1 MLSRLSFDMD
11 ESPVS
16 RHFTLMPD
24 AVQCWRNVS
33 PGDLS
38 LKLPEVC
45 ATPVE
50 PVLEAAAN
58 AARAWS
64 RTPIQD
70 RFAHLREAQQ
80 RLAANKEELARGVA
94 METGKPLTE
103 ARGEVSAVISKFDLT
118 IQDAGTELPLRTV
131 ADGPHPAWVRRVSRG
146 PAAVVGP
153 FNFPL
158 HLANGAI
165 VAHLAAGNPVI
176 FKPSPL
182 AAVVAQAYADL
193 MTPCF
198 PHGVFQLVQGGGAEG
213 RAVCVDSR
221 VRAVCFTGS
230 VPVGKGLARELAE
243 DFSKDLALELGG
255 RNAAIVCADADLDLA
270 ARSVADAISLTC
282 GQRCNAT
289 SRILV
294 AEPIRNRFAEK
305 LLGEMKRYAPGDPL
319 REETTLGPLI
329 NEAAMHR
336 FEEIAAEPS
345 DWLLPARSVG
355 EAQGKK
361 GYYVKPGIR
370 IGVTR
375 PEVESFVPIADLEVF
390 RDFDEAIERNNAS
403 PFGLA
408 ASVFTRDETVFWR
421 FADEI
426 RAGNIYANLPTT
438 FSPSTLPFGGLGM
451 SGNGR
456 PGGRGFVRFCS
467 VEQAIQL
474 GKDTFRC

>member
-1 MLSRLSFDMD
+1 
-11 ESPVS
+11 
-16 RHFTLMPD
+16 MPD

-38 LKLPEVC
+38 LELPEVC

-50 PVLEAAAN
+50 PVVESAEN
-58 AARAWS
+58 VARAWS
-64 RTPIQD
+64 RMPMAD
-70 RFAHLREAQQ
+70 RFTHLRDAQQ
-80 RLAANKEELARGVA
+80 RLLAHKEELARGIAV
-94 METGKPLTE
+94 ETGKPLSE
-103 ARGEVSAVISKFDLT
+103 ARGEVGAVIAKFDLT
-118 IQDAGTELPLRTV
+118 IQDAGAELPQRTI
-131 ADGPHPAWVRRVSRG
+131 ADGPHPGWVRRVSRG
-146 PAAVVGP
+146 SAAVVGP

-182 AAVVAQAYADL
+182 AAVVAQSYADL
-193 MTPCF
+193 LRPCF
-198 PHGVFQLVQGGGAEG
+198 PHGVFQIVQGGAAEG
-213 RAVCVDSR
+213 RAVCLDPR

-230 VPVGKGLARELAE
+230 VPVGRALARDLAE

-255 RNAAIVCADADLDLA
+255 RNATIVCADADLDLA
-270 ARSVADAISLTC
+270 ARAVADAVSLTC

-289 SRILV
+289 SRVLV
-294 AEPIRNRFAEK
+294 AEPIHNRFAEK
-305 LLGEMKRYAPGDPL
+305 LIGEMARYTPGDPL

-329 NEAAMHR
+329 NEAALHR
-336 FEEIAAEPS
+336 FEEIAAQPS
-345 DWLLPARSVG
+345 DWLIRAQTVG
-355 EAQGKK
+355 EAHGKR

-370 IGVTR
+370 MGPSR
-375 PEVESFVPIADLEVF
+375 PDVESFVPIADLETF
-390 RDFDEAIERNNAS
+390 RDFDEAIVRNNAS

-408 ASVFTRDETVFWR
+408 ASVFTRDEAVFWR

-474 GKDTFRC
+474 GKDTFSC

>member
-1 MLSRLSFDMD
+1 MSALH
-11 ESPVS
+11 VS
-16 RHFTLMPD
+16 HMAD
-24 AVQCWRNVS
+24 AVQCWRNLS

-38 LKLPEVC
+38 IKLPEVC

-64 RTPIQD
+64 RTPMQD
-70 RFAHLREAQQ
+70 RFTHLREAQQ
-80 RLAANKEELARGVA
+80 RLVANKEELARGIA
-94 METGKPLTE
+94 LETGKPLTE
-103 ARGEVSAVISKFDLT
+103 ARGEVGAVIAKFDLT
-118 IQDAGTELPLRTV
+118 IQDAGTELPRR
-131 ADGPHPAWVRRVSRG
+131 AIGDGPHPAWVRRIARG
-146 PAAVVGP
+146 PAAIIGP

-198 PHGVFQLVQGGGAEG
+198 PHGVFQLVQGGGSEG
-213 RAVCVDSR
+213 RAVCVDPR

-230 VPVGKGLARELAE
+230 VPVGRALARELAE

-255 RNAAIVCADADLDLA
+255 RNATIVCADADLDLA
-270 ARSVADAISLTC
+270 ARAVADAMSLTC

-294 AEPIRNRFAEK
+294 AEPIRDGFAEK
-305 LLGEMKRYAPGDPL
+305 LIAEMTRYKPGDPL
-319 REETTLGPLI
+319 RDDTTLGPLI
-329 NEAAMHR
+329 NEGAMRR
-336 FEEIAAEPS
+336 FEEIANQTS
-345 DWLLPARSVG
+345 DWLLPAQAVP
-355 EAQGKK
+355 EVDGKK
-361 GYYVKPGIR
+361 GYYVKPGVR
-370 IGVTR
+370 IGTAR
-375 PEVESFVPIADLEVF
+375 PDVESFVPIADFEVF
-390 RDFDEAIERNNAS
+390 RDFDDAIERNNSS

-421 FADEI
+421 FADEV

-438 FSPSTLPFGGLGM
+438 FSPSTLPFGGLGL

-474 GKDTFRC
+474 GKDTFSC

>member
-1 MLSRLSFDMD
+1 
-11 ESPVS
+11 
-16 RHFTLMPD
+16 MPD
-24 AVQCWRNVS
+24 AIHCWRNVS

-38 LKLPEVC
+38 LELPEIT
-45 ATPVE
+45 ATPIAPVVE
-50 PVLEAAAN
+50 SAEN

-64 RTPIQD
+64 RTPRAD
-70 RFAHLREAQQ
+70 RFTHLREAQQ
-80 RLAANKEELARGVA
+80 RLVAHKEELARGIAV
-94 METGKPLTE
+94 ETGKPLSE
-103 ARGEVSAVISKFDLT
+103 ARGEVAAVIAKFDLT
-118 IQDAGTELPLRTV
+118 IQDAETELPQRTI

-158 HLANGAI
+158 HLANGAV

-182 AAVVAQAYADL
+182 AAVVAQSYTDL
-193 MTPCF
+193 VGPCF
-198 PHGVFQLVQGGGAEG
+198 PNGVFQIAQGGAAEG
-213 RAVCVDSR
+213 RAVCLDPR
-221 VRAVCFTGS
+221 IRAVCFTGS
-230 VPVGKGLARELAE
+230 VPAGRSLARDLAE
-243 DFSKDLALELGG
+243 DFSKELALELGG
-255 RNAAIVCADADLDLA
+255 RNATIVCADADLDLA
-270 ARSVADAISLTC
+270 ARAVADAVSLTC

-294 AEPIRNRFAEK
+294 AAPIRDRFAAK
-305 LLGEMKRYAPGDPL
+305 LISETARYAPGDPL

-329 NEAAMHR
+329 NEAALQR
-336 FEEIAAEPS
+336 FEEIAAKPS
-345 DWLLPARSVG
+345 DWLLRPETVG

-361 GYYVKPGIR
+361 GYYVRPGIR
-370 IGVTR
+370 LGSSR
-375 PEVESFVPIADLEVF
+375 PDVESFVPIADLETF
-390 RDFDEAIERNNAS
+390 RDFDEAIVCNNAS

-408 ASVFTRDETVFWR
+408 ASIFTRDETVFWR

-474 GKDTFRC
+474 GKDTFGC

>member
-1 MLSRLSFDMD
+1 
-11 ESPVS
+11 
-16 RHFTLMPD
+16 MPD
-24 AVQCWRNVS
+24 AVECWQNVS

-38 LKLPEVC
+38 IKLPEVR

-50 PVLEAAAN
+50 PAIRAASN

-64 RTPIQD
+64 RTPLED
-70 RFAHLREAQQ
+70 RFRHLRQAQQ
-80 RLAANKEELARGVA
+80 RLNAHKEELARGIA
-94 METGKPLTE
+94 LETGKPLTE
-103 ARGEVSAVISKFDLT
+103 ARGEVGAVIAKFDLT
-118 IQDAGTELPLRTV
+118 IQDANAELPQRSV
-131 ADGPHPAWVRRVSRG
+131 ADGPHPAYVRHVSRG

-158 HLANGAI
+158 HLANGAL

-182 AAVVAQAYADL
+182 SAVVAQAYADL

-198 PHGVFQLVQGGGAEG
+198 PHGVFQIVQGGAAEG
-213 RAVCVDSR
+213 HAVCVDPR
-221 VRAVCFTGS
+221 MRAVCFTGS
-230 VPVGKGLARELAE
+230 VPVGRALARELAE

-255 RNAAIVCADADLDLA
+255 RNATIVCADADLDLA
-270 ARSVADAISLTC
+270 ARAVADAISLTC

-294 AEPIRNRFAEK
+294 AEPVREAFSEK
-305 LLGEMKRYAPGDPL
+305 LIGQMARYQPGDPM
-319 REETTLGPLI
+319 REETTLGPLV
-329 NEAAMHR
+329 NDVAMRR
-336 FEEIAAEPS
+336 FEEIVAEPS
-345 DWLLPARSVG
+345 DWLLT
-355 EAQGKK
+355 AQVQGQANGKR

-370 IGVTR
+370 LGTVR
-375 PEVESFVPIADLEVF
+375 PDIESFVPIADLEAF
-390 RDFDEAIERNNAS
+390 HDFDDAIAHNNSS

-408 ASVFTRDETVFWR
+408 ASVFTRDELVFWR
-421 FADEI
+421 FADEL

-438 FSPSTLPFGGLGM
+438 FSPSTLPFGGLGL

-474 GKDTFRC
+474 GKDTFSC